1 MSWSLV
7 VRAENQAITC
17 ALSWIQ
23 PDTRHLLVLPFLCHA
38 FISLTGKAWQRTFER
53 FMEAASQRLKTVA
66 LPASSSNLVAKDVS
80 TIVPTNSTRI
90 QFVVGALASWLAI
103 DPLGVIMVTIDNQVQ
118 LLNALIDKSLEGTE
132 YSRAMVTVLGRFFAG
147 KRKQRAR
154 GLERAKGSITVFV
167 DDDVF
172 WQPLLL

>member
-1 MSWSLV
+1 MAKNLRKIHGS
-7 VRAENQAITC
+7 RFAAFENSCPA
-17 ALSWIQ
+17 
-23 PDTRHLLVLPFLCHA
+23 RF
-38 FISLTGKAWQRTFER
+38 TFESGR
-53 FMEAASQRLKTVA
+53 QGFQHHC
-66 LPASSSNLVAKDVS
+66 
-80 TIVPTNSTRI
+80 PTNGTGI

-103 DPLGVIMVTIDNQVQ
+103 DPLDVTMVTIDNQVQ

-132 YSRAMVTVLGRFFAG
+132 YSRAMVTVLARFSAG

-154 GLERAKGSITVFV
+154 GLEHTKGSITVFV